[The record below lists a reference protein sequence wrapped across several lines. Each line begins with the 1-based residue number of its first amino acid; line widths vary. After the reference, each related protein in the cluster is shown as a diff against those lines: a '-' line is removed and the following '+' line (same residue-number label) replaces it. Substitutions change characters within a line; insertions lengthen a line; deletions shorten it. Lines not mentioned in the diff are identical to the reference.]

1 MTGKRV
7 FGSLIPAL
15 LLLSATSPAPAGSGD
30 LLVVE
35 QLPDPDPGYVP
46 PPPEKIVAHPRQ
58 KADEIPTLDQA
69 FENLGR
75 VTGQMAQKMSQQS
88 KASPEELE
96 ASRERLRK
104 LLEKAHE
111 NSGN

>member
-1 MTGKRV
+1 MTGKRA

-15 LLLSATSPAPAGSGD
+15 LLFSAASPVLAEPGD
-30 LLVVE
+30 MLVVE
-35 QLPDPDPGYVP
+35 KLPDPDPGYVP
-46 PPPEKIVAHPRQ
+46 PPPEKRVARPQRES
-58 KADEIPTLDQA
+58 DEIPTLDQA